1 MSSWRLTARIRV
13 PEEQESARLGVA
25 IMLVAQTRLAAQ
37 KEHQKKLAALTSE
50 IKKAQADLK
59 SVEDRS
65 SMRQIGTLAG
75 VTVVCWLFGES
86 GAEPLHGDR
95 LESLVEYL
103 VDTPVRGLIYERSS
117 AHPRGEQVVARARE
131 KFRIPCV
138 VVSPG
143 DDLGE
148 AVGRVLGG

>member
-1 MSSWRLTARIRV
+1 MARVLVVGAAGRARELASSGHV
-13 PEEQESARLGVA
+13 VEEAVDA
-25 IMLVAQTRLAAQ
+25 DPDRLATITPLL
-37 KEHQKKLAALTSE
+37 E
-50 IKKAQADLK
+50 
-59 SVEDRS
+59 
-65 SMRQIGTLAG
+65 G

-103 VDTPVRGLIYERSS
+103 VDTPVRGFVYERSID
-117 AHPRGEQVVARARE
+117 HPRGEAVVERASE
-131 KFRIPCV
+131 TFRIPCV

-148 AVGRVLGG
+148 AVGQVLGG